1 VEKKWLD
8 SNHFFDTSGRRRV
21 PQMERGP
28 SVAFPRMGLQSFERG
43 LERMV
48 EGVFSRAFRSQIQP
62 VELGRRMLREMEDHR
77 TVDVRGRTIVPNAFR
92 IHLNPRDRAGFAE
105 FEDAL
110 VRELA
115 AAASEHIANEGYSV
129 VGPVTVELVDDETG
143 RPGRFTVDSKVA
155 EPRASGSLVLSSGE
169 RRTLGDKV
177 LSIGRLL
184 DNDVVLEDPNVS
196 RRHAEIRPLGTS
208 FVVTDLGSTNGTLV
222 NGSAVKQ
229 QVLQPGDVIT
239 LGSSSLRFESS

>member
-1 VEKKWLD
+1 MWLVGNRIG
-8 SNHFFDTSGRRRV
+8 STSRIGV
-21 PQMERGP
+21 PRIAAGA
-28 SVAFPRMGLQSFERG
+28 SVAFGRMGLQSFERG

-77 TVDVRGRTIVPNAFR
+77 RVDVRGSTVVPNAFT
-92 IHLNPRDRAGFAE
+92 IHINPRDRAAFAD

-115 AAASEHIANEGYSV
+115 AAASEHIANEGYTV
-129 VGPVTVELVDDETG
+129 VGPVTVELVDDPAG
-143 RPGRFTVDSKVA
+143 RAGRFTVSSKVA
-155 EPRASGSLVLSSGE
+155 EPRASGVLVLGNGQ
-169 RRTLGDKV
+169 RKTLGDKV
-177 LSIGRLL
+177 ISLGRLL

-222 NGSAVKQ
+222 NGAAVRQ